1 MLNSILNIIL
11 TVVAIGGIMIAS
23 GEAEDLT
30 TQIVCTVGI
39 GSIAIGALL
48 FLVWRT
54 QSDTER

>member
-1 MLNSILNIIL
+1 MLNSILA
-11 TVVAIGGIMIAS
+11 VVAIGGIMIAS

-30 TQIVCTVGI
+30 TQLIYTVGI
-39 GSIAIGALL
+39 GSIAIAALV